1 MTQMMLRESFPIVGV
16 ELGARME
23 STALSV
29 IERVYVPASP
39 GEAFNKVIYDT
50 HHRRERLVASEKVM
64 PQYRVRHLE
73 RRSPPVRYKGVAE
86 RVGELIQT
94 VGDCLLVVDITR
106 TGRPVAAL
114 IREAVEDVLEG
125 TSEANHVKL
134 CPITVTGIAGG
145 VSHSP
150 DMGYLVPRRDLVSAG
165 LLLFEQDQ
173 LKIAEGLD
181 LAGTLTEEFTNFKPK
196 PDPKDDL
203 EGWRLAKNDDL
214 VLSVA
219 IVMWAAG
226 RFLRKVD
233 SAPVGSLGAA

>member
-1 MTQMMLRESFPIVGV
+1 
-16 ELGARME
+16 
-23 STALSV
+23 
-29 IERVYVPASP
+29 
-39 GEAFNKVIYDT
+39 
-50 HHRRERLVASEKVM
+50 
-64 PQYRVRHLE
+64 
-73 RRSPPVRYKGVAE
+73 
-86 RVGELIQT
+86 
-94 VGDCLLVVDITR
+94 
-106 TGRPVAAL
+106 
-114 IREAVEDVLEG
+114 
-125 TSEANHVKL
+125 
-134 CPITVTGIAGG
+134 
-145 VSHSP
+145 
-150 DMGYLVPRRDLVSAG
+150 MGYLVPRRDLVSAG

-219 IVMWAAG
+219 MSVWAAG